1 MKLSSKFKKTIKK
14 RILTTFASFALV
26 TLTLAVV
33 KLTGISVPEKI
44 NDLIKQSDTSLLT
57 DTTDEQ
63 SNMIQTTEVTIA
75 DDGAVVCDSIVQGVR
90 DCNLEDGNYV
100 FRINGKMGETEETK
114 DYAVEL
120 INYYDDVTYSLGEG
134 ETTKTVSLGDNTTD
148 HKMLV
153 VKYHK
158 NLTIGQGVTL
168 TATNVSSLT
177 YKKGMYICVMGEL
190 KNKGTITMTA
200 RGTYNQA
207 GENVYLW
214 KNIDNSFEYIPAV
227 GGACGASITYSWR

>member
-75 DDGAVVCDSIVQGVR
+75 DDGAVVCDSNDKGFR
-90 DCNLEDGNYV
+90 DCNLDDGNYV
-100 FRINGKMGETEETK
+100 LRISE
-114 DYAVEL
+114 
-120 INYYDDVTYSLGEG
+120 
-134 ETTKTVSLGDNTTD
+134 
-148 HKMLV
+148 
-153 VKYHK
+153 
-158 NLTIGQGVTL
+158 
-168 TATNVSSLT
+168 
-177 YKKGMYICVMGEL
+177 KKGEKEVI
-190 KNKGTITMTA
+190 
-200 RGTYNQA
+200 
-207 GENVYLW
+207 
-214 KNIDNSFEYIPAV
+214 
-227 GGACGASITYSWR
+227 